1 MSAVGDVLLWYGPM
15 AGTLKHLSTSAEA
28 TLDPSEYPFGA
39 VQSHLKGLVFGN
51 LEGPLTRQPTL
62 RFKPQWMKYYF
73 KSPINEAVAALKL
86 GGFRVMSV
94 ANNHSMDSGA
104 AGLKESLQA
113 LHDGDIL
120 AVGAGKNEKAAQK
133 ALVVS
138 SSQGGKVRFLAY
150 CDVGPPGTFA
160 RKHRAGAARLE
171 ESVILK
177 AVKREARHGDPVV
190 VSLHWGIE
198 RKMDYPVADPE
209 AWQRDLAHKVID
221 AGAVL
226 ILGHHTHAVSR
237 FEEYKHGLIAYS
249 LGNFLFS
256 GARYPQ
262 RRLSVILHAD
272 LDAKG
277 VHAWDLFPVRI
288 DSEDH
293 PFQPRPLPE
302 AEGKAYLAALLTP
315 PYRLYQFKP

>member
-1 MSAVGDVLLWYGPM
+1 M
-15 AGTLKHLSTSAEA
+15 AGTLRHLTTSAEA

-39 VQSHLKGLVFGN
+39 VQDHLKGLVFGN
-51 LEGPLTRQPTL
+51 LEGPITRQPTL
-62 RFKPQWMKYYF
+62 RYKPKWMKYYF

-113 LHDGDIL
+113 LHDADIL
-120 AVGAGKNEKAAQK
+120 AVGAGANEKEARK
-133 ALVVS
+133 PLVVK
-138 SSQGGKVRFLAY
+138 SSQGGKVRFLAF
-150 CDVGPPGTFA
+150 CAVGPRGTFA
-160 RKHRAGAARLE
+160 DKHHAGAARAE
-171 ESVILK
+171 EGVILK
-177 AVKREARHGDPVV
+177 AVRREALKGDPVV

-198 RKMDYPVADPE
+198 QKVDYPVADPE
-209 AWQRDLAHKVID
+209 DWQRELAHKVID

-226 ILGHHTHAVSR
+226 ILGHHPHAVSR
-237 FEEYKHGLIAYS
+237 FEEYKKGLIAYS

-288 DSEDH
+288 DSEEH

-315 PYRLYQFKP
+315 PYRLCSLQP